1 MNITGKSFVAGQWV
15 QPAGGVFQSFNPRN
29 GETFNRFTDCGP
41 AEVDAALQAA
51 AAAAL
56 AMRDLDGGAIGSL
69 LDAVADEIEALGDE
83 LLETCDA
90 ETGLGRVRLQGERG
104 RTTGQL
110 RAFAAIARRGEWVQA
125 SIDTALPDRQ
135 PLPRPDLRRM
145 LRPVG
150 PVVVFGA
157 SNFPFAFGVAG
168 GDTASALAAGNPV
181 VVKGHPAHPATCELV
196 ARAFER
202 ALERTGLPSGTFSML
217 QSAGHEVGALLVA
230 HPETQ
235 AVGFTGS
242 LRGGRA
248 LMDLA
253 AARPRPIPVFA
264 EMGSINP
271 VFLGPRTLAATRD
284 AIATGLSGSVCLG
297 TGQFCTSP
305 GLAVLVE
312 DAAFEAALRA
322 AMDAAP
328 RGFLLNPGIRDAL
341 RDGLRRLRATPGV
354 EWLNEGDFAPD
365 SMTPPNAV
373 FRVPADVFLA
383 EPALSEE
390 VFGPV
395 TLLVACRDE
404 AQLLA
409 VADALDGN
417 LTGSVHAAGDSELE
431 GELLRRVER
440 KVGRVI
446 CNGYPTG
453 VEVCPSQ
460 QHGGP
465 YPSSS
470 MAWSTSV
477 GADAIA
483 RFARFVAWQDAP
495 QRLLPP
501 ALHDGNPLGI
511 VRRVNGEWTRDPL

>member
-1 MNITGKSFVAGQWV
+1 
-15 QPAGGVFQSFNPRN
+15 
-29 GETFNRFTDCGP
+29 
-41 AEVDAALQAA
+41 
-51 AAAAL
+51 
-56 AMRDLDGGAIGSL
+56 
-69 LDAVADEIEALGDE
+69 
-83 LLETCDA
+83 
-90 ETGLGRVRLQGERG
+90 
-104 RTTGQL
+104 
-110 RAFAAIARRGEWVQA
+110 
-125 SIDTALPDRQ
+125 
-135 PLPRPDLRRM
+135 
-145 LRPVG
+145 
-150 PVVVFGA
+150 
-157 SNFPFAFGVAG
+157 
-168 GDTASALAAGNPV
+168 
-181 VVKGHPAHPATCELV
+181 
-196 ARAFER
+196 
-202 ALERTGLPSGTFSML
+202 
-217 QSAGHEVGALLVA
+217 
-230 HPETQ
+230 
-235 AVGFTGS
+235 
-242 LRGGRA
+242 
-248 LMDLA
+248 
-253 AARPRPIPVFA
+253 
-264 EMGSINP
+264 MGSINP

-312 DAAFEAALRA
+312 DPAFEAALRA